1 MKNYNAYPYVQLQGS
16 LGKVSY
22 TAGTGL
28 RFQQQKQGNES
39 VNYWRNTSSLSLS
52 YKQKYWNL
60 QYSVNF
66 RPLFPSLS
74 SLSEVVQEID
84 SLSIMRGNHSLTP
97 YNTLRNQVNF
107 SVWDNKKFATASSD
121 SYT

>member
-1 MKNYNAYPYVQLQGS
+1 M
-16 LGKVSY
+16 
-22 TAGTGL
+22 
-28 RFQQQKQGNES
+28 
-39 VNYWRNTSSLSLS
+39 
-52 YKQKYWNL
+52 
-60 QYSVNF
+60 QYSINF

-107 SVWDNKKFATASSD
+107 SVWDNKKFATVLTLVADRSFHPIQQDIFYSTTED
-121 SYT
+121 RFIFQENNQDYDVNYGAQMVVPSVHHS